1 MTRNPHFDT
10 GLGPGIHPDILEE
23 REPLSRA
30 FLAALTLHVT
40 LLAAMG
46 IYAWMNAHR
55 DSFGAQNAGGGAIGI
70 EAVKSIPLLHSG
82 EQNPVANDTES
93 QVPQQPAKPVEKV
106 KAEKVS
112 PKAVALKMKEKR
124 RPAEVASER
133 QRFRPFKEIDQNQVF
148 AKQAPQVSNPLFSA
162 MPGSGRIGTGA
173 NTTLGTRFA
182 GYAQQIQQLVAQKW
196 HTNDVD
202 ARVQTA
208 PVVIASFDLMRDGN
222 IRNLR
227 VLQQSG
233 IAALDYSVQRAI
245 LEASPFPPIPP
256 GFERDSAKVEFT
268 FELKR

>member
-1 MTRNPHFDT
+1 MSPNPGLGT
-10 GLGPGIHPDILEE
+10 GLHPDILGQ

-40 LLAAMG
+40 LIAGMG
-46 IYAWMNAHR
+46 IYGWMSTHR
-55 DSFGAQNAGGGAIGI
+55 DSFGAKDAGGGAIGI
-70 EAVKSIPLLHSG
+70 EAVKAIPLLHSG
-82 EQNPVANDTES
+82 AQNPVANETDS
-93 QVPQQPAKPVEKV
+93 QVPQQPAEPVEKA
-106 KAEKVS
+106 KEEKVS
-112 PKAVALKMKEKR
+112 PKAVGLKMKQKR
-124 RPAEVASER
+124 RLADVASER

-202 ARVQTA
+202 ARVQTG
-208 PVVIASFDLMRDGN
+208 PEVIATFELMRDGR
-222 IRNLR
+222 IRNLKI
-227 VLQQSG
+227 LQPSG
-233 IAALDYSVQRAI
+233 ISALDYSVQRAI

-256 GFERDSAKVEFT
+256 GFDRDSARVEFW
-268 FELKR
+268 FELQR

>member
-1 MTRNPHFDT
+1 MPNPE
-10 GLGPGIHPDILEE
+10 LHPDILGQP
-23 REPLSRA
+23 EPLNRA
-30 FLAALTLHVT
+30 FVAAVTLHVT
-40 LLAAMG
+40 LVAGMG
-46 IYAWMNAHR
+46 IYGWMNSHG

-82 EQNPVANDTES
+82 QQNPVANDTES
-93 QVPQQPAKPVEKV
+93 QVLQQPTKPVEREKQ
-106 KAEKVS
+106 EKVS
-112 PKAVALKMKEKR
+112 PNAVALKMKKR
-124 RPAEVASER
+124 LPAYVASER
-133 QRFRPFKEIDQNQVF
+133 QKYRPFKEIDQNQVF

-202 ARVQTA
+202 ARVQAA
-208 PVVIASFDLMRDGN
+208 PVVIASFDLMRDGR

-227 VLQQSG
+227 VVQQSG
-233 IAALDYSVQRAI
+233 VSALDYSVQRAI

-256 GFERDSAKVEFT
+256 GFDKDSAKVEFT